1 MGRKAELST
10 TTNKPE
16 QTRDRHGFRGVP
28 PPPSFSLAGARRRLP
43 VTRDRDCG
51 GPAREHQHLGRLAP
65 AAQSSV
71 GLGSAPWRLRP
82 LPRGQYSGLP
92 NDGLAAQ
99 GQPSEA
105 TSHSITMSRAETG

>member
-28 PPPSFSLAGARRRLP
+28 PPPSFSLAALADDCLLL
-43 VTRDRDCG
+43 DRDCG